1 MKKIIL
7 MIIPLLLLTG
17 CWNYNELN
25 NIAIATGIAI
35 DKIDNQYEITYL
47 ISNAKKT
54 EVSAKEGE
62 PGITTY
68 SGVGDTIQEA
78 MNDVKLKMPFTPYN
92 GHIVVTIIS
101 DKIAQEGITDVLD
114 IAARDTESRDFFYL
128 LLSKDIEAKKVLEII
143 SPLETMPSQTLASDI
158 ETLNKTSSLIYK
170 ITYNDFMYTLLE
182 EGKNPILNSVT
193 ILGNIEEGN
202 DEKNLTKTTPESTIK
217 IDTIGIFK
225 KDKLLGWT
233 DNDENEAINIL
244 NNKTD
249 GIYIKTK
256 CEDNYVISY
265 IKGLKTKTKIDI
277 DNNKVKV
284 DITGDGTILEANCNI
299 DLKDPK
305 VTEELEANIK
315 KRMEEIINKGTNLV
329 QKELNSDV
337 LGYGMLVHKK
347 NPKKWKEIKNNW
359 DEIFKNLE
367 IEPNIKINI
376 KSKGSLI
383 QTIKE
388 ANNEK

>member
-68 SGVGDTIQEA
+68 SGIGDTIQEA

-143 SPLETMPSQTLASDI
+143 SPLETMPSQTLASDV

-256 CEDNYVISY
+256 CEDNYIISY

>member
-1 MKKIIL
+1 
-7 MIIPLLLLTG
+7 
-17 CWNYNELN
+17 
-25 NIAIATGIAI
+25 
-35 DKIDNQYEITYL
+35 
-47 ISNAKKT
+47 
-54 EVSAKEGE
+54 
-62 PGITTY
+62 
-68 SGVGDTIQEA
+68 

-143 SPLETMPSQTLASDI
+143 SPLETMPSQTLASDV

-202 DEKNLTKTTPESTIK
+202 DEKNLTKTTLSSTIK

-225 KDKLLGWT
+225 KDKLLRWT